1 MSTPDPGHGPRQR
14 PRRRSSAPLGVLFAV
29 VVAAIGSIGVISAS
43 DRLGNS
49 FARFEG
55 EDAIEDMLVPVDGP
69 AVNYL
74 LIGSDSREGVDP
86 NDSDAGAVGDVG
98 GRRSDTIIV
107 LRQERDGNGAA
118 LLSLNRDLWVTQA
131 DSGRQDRINSAY
143 NKGAGVLAQT
153 ITQEFGI
160 PINHVVDVDFVGF
173 KSLVDTLGGVTI
185 CFEFPVRDTAS
196 GLVQEP
202 GCNNLDGTQAL
213 AYARSRQYEEFRD
226 GDWRKDGSSDIGRVR
241 RQQEFISAAVNE
253 TLQEIQADPA
263 LVRDIFDAT
272 SSSLRLDPGLD
283 PLAAA
288 GTLRKAFSSGLT
300 TFTLPSEGTT
310 IDGKSVL
317 LATQGE
323 ESEAILNYFRGV
335 GPLPAPETTVPG

>member
-1 MSTPDPGHGPRQR
+1 
-14 PRRRSSAPLGVLFAV
+14 V
-29 VVAAIGSIGVISAS
+29 VVAVVGSIGVISAS
-43 DRLGNS
+43 DRLGES
-49 FARFEG
+49 FERFDG
-55 EDAIEDMLVPVDGP
+55 EEAIEDMLVPVNGP

-86 NDSDAGAVGDVG
+86 NAPDAAAVGDVG

-131 DSGRQDRINSAY
+131 DTGGQDRINSAY
-143 NKGAGVLAQT
+143 NRGAGVLAQT
-153 ITQEFGI
+153 ITEEFGI
-160 PINHVVDVDFVGF
+160 PINHVVDVDFDGF
-173 KSLVDTLGGVTI
+173 KALVDTLDGVTI
-185 CFEFPVRDTAS
+185 CFEFPARDTNS

-213 AYARSRQYEEFRD
+213 AYARSRQYQEFRD
-226 GDWRKDGSSDIGRVR
+226 GDWRTDGTADIGRVL
-241 RQQEFISAAVNE
+241 RQQQFISAAVNE

-283 PLAAA
+283 PLGAA
-288 GTLRKAFSSGLT
+288 GTLRKAFSTGLR
-300 TFTLPSEGTT
+300 TFTLPSQGAM

-317 LATQGE
+317 VANEGE
-323 ESEAILNYFRGV
+323 ETDTILNYFRGT
-335 GPLPAPETTVPG
+335 GPLPPPETTIPG